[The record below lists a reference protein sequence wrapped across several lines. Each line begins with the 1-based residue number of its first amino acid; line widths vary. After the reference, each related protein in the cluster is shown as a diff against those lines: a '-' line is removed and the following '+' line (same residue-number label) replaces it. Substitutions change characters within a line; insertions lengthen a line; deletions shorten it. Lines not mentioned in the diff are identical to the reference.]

1 MRAFSRFNP
10 SLGRT
15 CLSIQKYVPSFNQDL
30 SIITCISYF
39 LFTASVIEG
48 TIFCA
53 HAGLSPHLYD
63 LDLVSTQ
70 PQTNTV

>member
-1 MRAFSRFNP
+1 MQAFSRFNP
-10 SLGRT
+10 SPVEHA
-15 CLSIQKYVPSFNQDL
+15 SIQKYVPSSNQDL
-30 SIITCISYF
+30 SIITCIAYF

-63 LDLVSTQ
+63 LDLVSTHT
-70 PQTNTV
+70 QTNKY